1 MRQTRLLLLLTLCLL
16 TIFGGWAQNNVAPM
30 TAGKVFVKLGDTE
43 ATAPIKLINWGK
55 NDVKS
60 IAYTLCYMDTKECDG
75 PITLNFDTPL
85 ADGETRLVNIP
96 IKAGS
101 TYGMVDVTFHITSVN
116 DDYNGNSSPLTYIT
130 RCTVNK
136 LPHKR
141 VLLEDYTALWCQWC
155 PVGMVATEALVREH
169 PDDAVAI
176 AIHKGDKLASTTA
189 YQNGMLTDYATSL
202 PALWCARKSKI
213 AGYDGTSMF
222 ENEKSEV
229 TYMNIDVEACWDET
243 GNNINVTTKV
253 EPCMT
258 PDAGNTY
265 TIGYVLTASGLKND
279 KWLQQANYSDYMSDS
294 YKDAPSEMDF
304 FRDPSNYVGDNY
316 YVKGYT
322 FNHVAIESQ
331 GIRYGIANSL
341 TGDFVPNEIK
351 THATT
356 FNNINQYNLIQDRNK
371 LEVVAI
377 LFDTK
382 NDRIENVAK
391 CHITVPEQEFT
402 MNFDVCDWA
411 TLYTDRPYVVP
422 QGVATYQISAQG
434 DVEMVTDGTGTNVSI
449 AANTPM
455 LLKGQKGNTYTFKYT
470 DTSNTTVNTALR
482 GSVKDEHTTTGTP
495 ALTDDDVYYYKLVY
509 DDNRAQAGF
518 YWAEDNGAP
527 FDNKAGKCYLVLP
540 RKTVNAARLQGFEL
554 DNATVTSIKQIG
566 TTTPATHH
574 TFEVSGRKV
583 QNATTPGLYIVN
595 GKKTAVK

>member
-1 MRQTRLLLLLTLCLL
+1 
-16 TIFGGWAQNNVAPM
+16 
-30 TAGKVFVKLGDTE
+30 
-43 ATAPIKLINWGK
+43 
-55 NDVKS
+55 
-60 IAYTLCYMDTKECDG
+60 
-75 PITLNFDTPL
+75 
-85 ADGETRLVNIP
+85 
-96 IKAGS
+96 
-101 TYGMVDVTFHITSVN
+101 
-116 DDYNGNSSPLTYIT
+116 
-130 RCTVNK
+130 
-136 LPHKR
+136 
-141 VLLEDYTALWCQWC
+141 
-155 PVGMVATEALVREH
+155 
-169 PDDAVAI
+169 
-176 AIHKGDKLASTTA
+176 
-189 YQNGMLTDYATSL
+189 
-202 PALWCARKSKI
+202 
-213 AGYDGTSMF
+213 
-222 ENEKSEV
+222 
-229 TYMNIDVEACWDET
+229 MNIDVEACWDET

-265 TIGYVLTASGLKND
+265 AIGYVLTASGLKND
-279 KWLQQANYSDYMSDS
+279 KWLQQANYSDYMSDN
-294 YKDAPSEMDF
+294 YKDAPPEMDF

-351 THATT
+351 THTTT

-411 TLYTDRPYVVP
+411 TLYTDRPYIVP
-422 QGVATYQISAQG
+422 QGVATYQINAQG
-434 DVEMVTDGTGTNVSI
+434 DVEMVTDGTGANVSI

-470 DTSNTTVNTALR
+470 DTSNTIVNTTLR
-482 GSVKDEHTTTGTP
+482 GSVQDEHTTTGNT
-495 ALTDDDVYYYKLVY
+495 ALTDNDVYYYKLVY
-509 DDNRAQAGF
+509 DDSRAQAGF
-518 YWAEDNGAP
+518 YWAEENGAP

-554 DNATVTSIKQIG
+554 DDATVTSIKQIG

-574 TFEVSGRKV
+574 TFEVNGRKV

>member
-1 MRQTRLLLLLTLCLL
+1 
-16 TIFGGWAQNNVAPM
+16 
-30 TAGKVFVKLGDTE
+30 
-43 ATAPIKLINWGK
+43 
-55 NDVKS
+55 
-60 IAYTLCYMDTKECDG
+60 
-75 PITLNFDTPL
+75 
-85 ADGETRLVNIP
+85 
-96 IKAGS
+96 
-101 TYGMVDVTFHITSVN
+101 MVDVTFHITSVN

-176 AIHKGDKLASTTA
+176 AIHKGDKLASATA

-229 TYMNIDVEACWDET
+229 TFMNIDVEACWDET

-294 YKDAPSEMDF
+294 YKDAPPEMDF
-304 FRDPSNYVGDNY
+304 FRDPSNYVDGNY

-351 THATT
+351 THTTT
-356 FNNINQYNLIQDRNK
+356 FSNINQYNLIQDRNK

-382 NDRIENVAK
+382 NNRIENVAK
-391 CHITVPEQEFT
+391 CRITVPEQEFT

-482 GSVKDEHTTTGTP
+482 GSIQDEHTTTGNP

-518 YWAEDNGAP
+518 YWAEENGAP
-527 FDNKAGKCYLVLP
+527 FDSKAGKCYLVLP

-554 DNATVTSIKQIG
+554 DDATVTSIKQIG

>member
-1 MRQTRLLLLLTLCLL
+1 M
-16 TIFGGWAQNNVAPM
+16 
-30 TAGKVFVKLGDTE
+30 
-43 ATAPIKLINWGK
+43 
-55 NDVKS
+55 
-60 IAYTLCYMDTKECDG
+60 
-75 PITLNFDTPL
+75 L
-85 ADGETRLVNIP
+85 ADYAPT
-96 IKAGS
+96 
-101 TYGMVDVTFHITSVN
+101 
-116 DDYNGNSSPLTYIT
+116 
-130 RCTVNK
+130 
-136 LPHKR
+136 LP
-141 VLLEDYTALWCQWC
+141 
-155 PVGMVATEALVREH
+155 
-169 PDDAVAI
+169 
-176 AIHKGDKLASTTA
+176 S
-189 YQNGMLTDYATSL
+189 
-202 PALWCARKSKI
+202 LWCARKSKI

-229 TYMNIDVEACWDET
+229 TYMNIDVEAYWDET

-265 TIGYVLTASGLKND
+265 AIGYVLTASGLKND
-279 KWLQQANYSDYMSDS
+279 KWLQQANYSAYMSDS
-294 YKDAPSEMDF
+294 YKDAPPEMDF

-351 THATT
+351 THTTT
-356 FNNINQYNLIQDRNK
+356 FSNINQYSLIQDRNK

-382 NDRIENVAK
+382 NNRVENVAK
-391 CHITVPEQEFT
+391 CHVTVPEQEFT

-422 QGVATYQISAQG
+422 LGVATYQINAQG
-434 DVEMVTDGTGTNVSI
+434 DVEMVTDGTGANVSI

-470 DTSNTTVNTALR
+470 DTSNTIVNTALR
-482 GSVKDEHTTTGTP
+482 GSVQDEHTTTGNT
-495 ALTDDDVYYYKLVY
+495 ALTDNDVYYYKLVY
-509 DDNRAQAGF
+509 DDSRARAGF
-518 YWAEDNGAP
+518 YWAEENGAP

-554 DNATVTSIKQIG
+554 DDATVTSIKQTG

-574 TFEVSGRKV
+574 TFEVNGRKV
-583 QNATTPGLYIVN
+583 QNVKAPGLYIVN

>member
-16 TIFGGWAQNNVAPM
+16 SIFGGWAQNNVAPM

-96 IKAGS
+96 IKAGN

-155 PVGMVATEALVREH
+155 PIGMVATEALVREY

-176 AIHKGDKLASTTA
+176 AIHKGDKLASATA
-189 YQNGMLTDYATSL
+189 YQNGMLADYAPTL
-202 PALWCARKSKI
+202 PSLWCARKSKI

-265 TIGYVLTASGLKND
+265 AIGYVLTASGLKND
-279 KWLQQANYSDYMSDS
+279 KWLQQANYSDYMSDN

-509 DDNRAQAGF
+509 DDSRAQAGF

-527 FDNKAGKCYLVLP
+527 FDSKAGKCYLVLP
-540 RKTVNAARLQGFEL
+540 RKTVSAARLQGFEL
-554 DNATVTSIKQIG
+554 DDATVTSIKQIG
-566 TTTPATHH
+566 TTPPATRP